1 MANVERSVLSPRS
14 LGAQFSSYRS
24 TRIGGIVIGTLIK
37 LVQLFAGL
45 FVWEALVRLFQI
57 DPRLIPSALSVGEAL
72 WNLTASGLL
81 LSAMWVTMLETG
93 IGFVL
98 GASLGIALAVVLSEF
113 RPLKTI
119 LQPYIVALQA
129 VPKVALAPL
138 FLIWFG
144 YGLESKIAL
153 VVIILFFPVL
163 INTMAGLES
172 TTAEQVEL
180 MKAYRANRWQM
191 LARLKA
197 YVALPYVFAA
207 FEVSLVLALIAAVIA
222 EFMGSGRIIG
232 LGTLIKMYDAQYST
246 DYVFAVI
253 VVLSIL
259 GVLLHS
265 LVIAASR
272 YFLSWHRPA

>member
-1 MANVERSVLSPRS
+1 MSNVTSQTSSFQVLGTRLDAYKRSRFGSFVTS
-14 LGAQFSSYRS
+14 LVVKVF
-24 TRIGGIVIGTLIK
+24 
-37 LVQLFAGL
+37 QLFAGL
-45 FVWEALVRLFQI
+45 FVWEMLVRLFAV
-57 DPRLIPSALSVGEAL
+57 DPRLVPSPFAVGEAL

-81 LSAMWVTMLETG
+81 LSAMWITMLETG

-98 GASLGIALAVVLSEF
+98 GASLGILLAVILSEF
-113 RPLKTI
+113 PLLKTI

-163 INTMAGLES
+163 INTMVGLES
-172 TTAEQVEL
+172 TSAEQVEL
-180 MKAYRANRWQM
+180 MRAYRAKRWQM
-191 LARLKA
+191 LVRLKA

-253 VVLSIL
+253 VVLSLL

-272 YFLSWHRPA
+272 YFLAWNR